1 MANLNRVF
9 LIGNLT
15 RDPELKYTQS
25 GLAVCEFGLAV
36 NRTFKTDGQEREE
49 TLFVEITVFAKQ
61 AETANEYLAKG
72 RPVFIE
78 GRLKLDQWEDK
89 TTGQKRSKHSVI
101 GERFQFLGG
110 RNDSDQD
117 KGQQNGGSG
126 STGQTDVGN
135 DDIPF

>member
-36 NRTFKTDGQEREE
+36 NRKFRTNDQEREE
-49 TLFVEITVFAKQ
+49 TLFVDITVFGRQ

-78 GRLKLDQWEDK
+78 GRLKLDQWTSAE
-89 TTGQKRSKHSVI
+89 GQKRSKITVI

-110 RNDSDQD
+110 RSDSQPSREPSAPPPKSD
-117 KGQQNGGSG
+117 
-126 STGQTDVGN
+126 

>member
-36 NRTFKTDGQEREE
+36 NRKFRTNDQEREE
-49 TLFVEITVFAKQ
+49 TLFVEITVFGRQ
-61 AETANEYLAKG
+61 AETANEYLTKG

-78 GRLKLDQWEDK
+78 GRLKLDQWTSAE
-89 TTGQKRSKHSVI
+89 GQKRSKITVI
-101 GERFQFLGG
+101 AERFQFLGG
-110 RNDSDQD
+110 RSDSQPSRESPASPQSDAD
-117 KGQQNGGSG
+117 
-126 STGQTDVGN
+126 

>member
-1 MANLNRVF
+1 MANFNRVF

-36 NRTFKTDGQEREE
+36 NRKFRTNDQEREE
-49 TLFVEITVFAKQ
+49 TLFVDITVFGRQ

-78 GRLKLDQWEDK
+78 GRLKLDQWTSAE
-89 TTGQKRSKHSVI
+89 GQKRSKITVI

-110 RNDSDQD
+110 RSDSQQQSRGPSAPSPQGDAPP
-117 KGQQNGGSG
+117 KG
-126 STGQTDVGN
+126 D